1 MICDWCHWWWRSTTM
16 DEWAACVDAITFIF
30 QARTTPINNE
40 KEREMKRE
48 WERKPRVRGR
58 DIYTCTL
65 LVLITARVNLWACVC
80 VCMVNEWDVWGL
92 SKLTQTYI
100 SSDRFTTLY
109 KAFCYNKITRP
120 MGYNV
125 AQPMFMWVRAYLTRI
140 IIFSNEFKLEDIGYE
155 EIKFSVQWW

>member
-1 MICDWCHWWWRSTTM
+1 MHTSRSRNSASEFM
-16 DEWAACVDAITFIF
+16 G
-30 QARTTPINNE
+30 
-40 KEREMKRE
+40 M
-48 WERKPRVRGR
+48 
-58 DIYTCTL
+58 
-65 LVLITARVNLWACVC
+65 C

-125 AQPMFMWVRAYLTRI
+125 AQLICMWVRACLYCILKLI
-140 IIFSNEFKLEDIGYE
+140 SNSKYRKREKKILS
-155 EIKFSVQWW
+155 SVMIVIRSL